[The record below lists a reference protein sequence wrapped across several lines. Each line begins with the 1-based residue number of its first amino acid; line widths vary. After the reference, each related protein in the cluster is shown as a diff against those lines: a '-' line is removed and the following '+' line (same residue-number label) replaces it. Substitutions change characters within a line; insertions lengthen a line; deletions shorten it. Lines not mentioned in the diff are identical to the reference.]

1 MYVPP
6 HFVEDDKAAL
16 HRAIGETRLATL
28 VTLGSEGLEAS
39 HVPILLDEGEGP
51 FGAIRGHL
59 ARANPQWRRAS
70 AEMPGL
76 AMFLGPDA
84 YVSPNWYATK
94 RETGKVV
101 PTWNYLAIHA
111 YGRVEFFE
119 DAERLRAIV
128 TSLTQRH
135 EGRREKPWAVTDA
148 PEDYIQAQLRGIIG
162 FRLPIDRLEGKWKL
176 SQNRPE
182 VDRRGV
188 IEGLEGE
195 GGALESAIAQRMKD
209 GL

>member
-6 HFVEDDKAAL
+6 HFVEDDKSAL
-16 HRAIGETRLATL
+16 HRAIRETRLATL

-51 FGAIRGHL
+51 FGVIRGHL
-59 ARANPQWRRAS
+59 ARANPQWRRA
-70 AEMPGL
+70 ATETLAL

-128 TSLTQRH
+128 TSLTQPH
-135 EGRREKPWAVTDA
+135 EGRREKPWAVSDA

-195 GGALESAIAQRMKD
+195 GGALEQAIAQRMKD

>member
-6 HFVEDDKAAL
+6 HFAEQDKARL
-16 HRAIGETRLATL
+16 RQAIRDTRLATL

-51 FGAIRGHL
+51 WGVIRGHL
-59 ARANPQWRRAS
+59 ARANPQWRRA
-70 AEMPGL
+70 AIETQAL

-84 YVSPNWYATK
+84 YVTPSWYATK

-111 YGRVEFFE
+111 YGRIEFFE
-119 DAERLRAIV
+119 DAERLRDIV
-128 TSLTQRH
+128 TSLTRRH
-135 EGRREKPWAVTDA
+135 EGKRAAPWAVSDA
-148 PEDYIQAQLRGIIG
+148 PEDYIRAQLRGIVG
-162 FRLPIDRLEGKWKL
+162 FRLPIERLEGKWKL
-176 SQNRPE
+176 SQNRTE
-182 VDRRGV
+182 ADRQGV

-195 GGALESAIAQRMKD
+195 GGALEAAIARCMRD
-209 GL
+209 L

>member
-6 HFVEDDKAAL
+6 HFAEQDKAQL
-16 HRAIGETRLATL
+16 HQAIRDTRLATL

-51 FGAIRGHL
+51 WGVIRGHL
-59 ARANPQWRRAS
+59 ARANPQWRCA
-70 AEMPGL
+70 ATETQAL

-84 YVSPNWYATK
+84 YVTPSWYATK

-111 YGRVEFFE
+111 YGPIEFFE
-119 DAERLRAIV
+119 DAERLRDIV
-128 TSLTQRH
+128 TTLTRRH
-135 EGRREKPWAVTDA
+135 EGKRAAPWAVSDA
-148 PEDYIQAQLRGIIG
+148 PEDYIRAQLRGIVG
-162 FRLPIDRLEGKWKL
+162 FRLPIERLEGKWKL
-176 SQNRPE
+176 SQNRTE
-182 VDRRGV
+182 ADRQGV

-195 GGALESAIAQRMKD
+195 GGALEAAIARRMR

>member
-6 HFVEDDKAAL
+6 HFLEDDKAAL
-16 HRAIGETRLATL
+16 HRAIRETRLATL

-51 FGAIRGHL
+51 YGTIRGHL

-70 AEMPGL
+70 AETPAL
-76 AMFLGPDA
+76 VMFLGPDA

-135 EGRREKPWAVTDA
+135 EGRREKPWAVSDA
-148 PEDYIQAQLRGIIG
+148 PEDYIQAQLRGIVG

-195 GGALESAIAQRMKD
+195 GGALESTIAQRMKD

>member
-16 HRAIGETRLATL
+16 HRAIRETRLATL

-51 FGAIRGHL
+51 FGVIRGHV
-59 ARANPQWRRAS
+59 ARANPQWRRAATETS
-70 AEMPGL
+70 AL

-135 EGRREKPWAVTDA
+135 EGRREKPWAVSDA
-148 PEDYIQAQLRGIIG
+148 PEDYIQAQLRGIVG

>member
-6 HFVEDDKAAL
+6 HFAEQDKARL
-16 HRAIGETRLATL
+16 HQAIRDTRLATL

-51 FGAIRGHL
+51 WGTIRGHL
-59 ARANPQWRRAS
+59 ARANPQWRRA
-70 AEMPGL
+70 AIETPAL

-84 YVSPNWYATK
+84 YVTPSWYATK

-111 YGRVEFFE
+111 YGRIEFFE
-119 DAERLRAIV
+119 DAKRLRDIV
-128 TSLTQRH
+128 TSLTRRH
-135 EGRREKPWAVTDA
+135 EGKRAAPWAVSDA
-148 PEDYIQAQLRGIIG
+148 PEDYIRAQLRGIVG
-162 FRLPIDRLEGKWKL
+162 FRLPIERLEGKWKL
-176 SQNRPE
+176 SQNRTE
-182 VDRRGV
+182 ADRQGV

-195 GGALESAIAQRMKD
+195 GGALEAVIARRMK
-209 GL
+209 L

>member
-16 HRAIGETRLATL
+16 HRAIRETRLATL

-51 FGAIRGHL
+51 FGVIRGHV
-59 ARANPQWRRAS
+59 ARANPQWRRAATETS
-70 AEMPGL
+70 AL

-135 EGRREKPWAVTDA
+135 EGRREKPWAVSDA

-182 VDRRGV
+182 ADRRGV
-188 IEGLEGE
+188 VEGLEGE
-195 GGALESAIAQRMKD
+195 GGGPESAIAQRMKD

>member
-1 MYVPP
+1 MTSTESYLQTRRYLDGWFATHDAIISRAQALEAGLSAFAIARLVRSGGWIRVYPNVYRLAASP
-6 HFVEDDKAAL
+6 MTPMAWIRAAL
-16 HRAIGETRLATL
+16 LTG
-28 VTLGSEGLEAS
+28 
-39 HVPILLDEGEGP
+39 
-51 FGAIRGHL
+51 
-59 ARANPQWRRAS
+59 
-70 AEMPGL
+70 
-76 AMFLGPDA
+76 GPDA

-135 EGRREKPWAVTDA
+135 EGRREKPWAVSDA

-182 VDRRGV
+182 ADRRGV
-188 IEGLEGE
+188 IEALEGE
-195 GGALESAIAQRMKD
+195 GGALESAVAQRMKD

>member
-6 HFVEDDKAAL
+6 HFLEDDKAAL

-28 VTLGSEGLEAS
+28 VTLDSEGLEAS
-39 HVPILLDEGEGP
+39 HVPILLDEEEGP
-51 FGAIRGHL
+51 FGVIRGHL

-70 AEMPGL
+70 AETPAL
-76 AMFLGPDA
+76 VMFLGPDA

-135 EGRREKPWAVTDA
+135 EGRREKPWAVSDA

-182 VDRRGV
+182 ADRRGV

-195 GGALESAIAQRMKD
+195 GGALESTIAQRMKD

>member
-6 HFVEDDKAAL
+6 HFLEDDKAAL

-28 VTLGSEGLEAS
+28 VTLGSEGMEAS
-39 HVPILLDEGEGP
+39 HVPILLDEEEGP

-70 AEMPGL
+70 AETPAL
-76 AMFLGPDA
+76 VMFLGPDA

-135 EGRREKPWAVTDA
+135 EGRREKPWAVSDA

-195 GGALESAIAQRMKD
+195 GGALESTIAQRMKD

>member
-6 HFVEDDKAAL
+6 HFLEDDKAAL

-28 VTLGSEGLEAS
+28 VTLGSEGMEAS
-39 HVPILLDEGEGP
+39 HVPILLDEGEGTY
-51 FGAIRGHL
+51 GTIRGHL

-70 AEMPGL
+70 AETPAL
-76 AMFLGPDA
+76 VMFLGPDA

-135 EGRREKPWAVTDA
+135 EGRREKPWAVSDA

-182 VDRRGV
+182 ADRRGV

-195 GGALESAIAQRMKD
+195 GGALESTIAQRMKD

>member
-1 MYVPP
+1 MYLPP
-6 HFVEDDKAAL
+6 HFKQEELPALQGSMRAA
-16 HRAIGETRLATL
+16 RLATL
-28 VTLGSEGLEAS
+28 VTLGAEGMEAS

-51 FGAIRGHL
+51 FGVIRGHL
-59 ARANPQWRRAS
+59 ARANPQWRRA
-70 AEMPGL
+70 ATETLAL

-135 EGRREKPWAVTDA
+135 EGRREKPWAVSDA

>member
-6 HFVEDDKAAL
+6 HFLEDDKAAL
-16 HRAIGETRLATL
+16 HQAIGETRLATL
-28 VTLGSEGLEAS
+28 VTLGSEGMEAS
-39 HVPILLDEGEGP
+39 HMPILLDAGEGP
-51 FGAIRGHL
+51 YGAIRGHL
-59 ARANPQWRRAS
+59 ARANPQWRRAT
-70 AEMPGL
+70 AETPAL
-76 AMFLGPDA
+76 VMFLGPDA

-135 EGRREKPWAVTDA
+135 EGRREKPWAVSDA
-148 PEDYIQAQLRGIIG
+148 PEDYIKAQLRGIVG

-182 VDRRGV
+182 ADRRGV

-195 GGALESAIAQRMKD
+195 GGALESTIAQRMKD

>member
-16 HRAIGETRLATL
+16 HRAIRETRLATL

-51 FGAIRGHL
+51 FGVIRGHV
-59 ARANPQWRRAS
+59 ARANPQWRRAATETS
-70 AEMPGL
+70 AL

-128 TSLTQRH
+128 TSLTQPH
-135 EGRREKPWAVTDA
+135 EGRREKPWAVSDA
-148 PEDYIQAQLRGIIG
+148 PEDYIQAQLRGIVG

-195 GGALESAIAQRMKD
+195 GGALESTIAQRMKD

>member
-6 HFVEDDKAAL
+6 HFAEEDKAQL
-16 HRAIGETRLATL
+16 HQAIRDTRLATL
-28 VTLGSEGLEAS
+28 VTLGSEGMEAS
-39 HVPILLDEGEGP
+39 HVPILLDGGEGP
-51 FGAIRGHL
+51 YGTIRGHL

-70 AEMPGL
+70 AETPAL

-182 VDRRGV
+182 ADRRGV
-188 IEGLEGE
+188 VAGLEGE
-195 GGALESAIAQRMKD
+195 GGGLESAIAQRMKD

>member
-16 HRAIGETRLATL
+16 HRAIRETRLATL

-51 FGAIRGHL
+51 YGAIRGHL

-70 AEMPGL
+70 AETPAL

-135 EGRREKPWAVTDA
+135 EGRREKPWAVSDA

-195 GGALESAIAQRMKD
+195 GGALESTIAQRMKD

>member
-6 HFVEDDKAAL
+6 HFLEDDKAAL
-16 HRAIGETRLATL
+16 HQAIGETRLATL
-28 VTLGSEGLEAS
+28 VTLGSEGMEAS
-39 HVPILLDEGEGP
+39 HMPILLDAGEGP
-51 FGAIRGHL
+51 YGAIRGHL

-70 AEMPGL
+70 AVTPAL
-76 AMFLGPDA
+76 VMFLGPDA

-94 RETGKVV
+94 RETGRVV

-135 EGRREKPWAVTDA
+135 EGRREKPWAVSDA

-195 GGALESAIAQRMKD
+195 GGALESTIAQRMKD

>member
-6 HFVEDDKAAL
+6 HFLEDDKAAL
-16 HRAIGETRLATL
+16 HRAIRETRLATL

-51 FGAIRGHL
+51 YGTIRGHL
-59 ARANPQWRRAS
+59 ARANPQWRRA
-70 AEMPGL
+70 AVETPAL
-76 AMFLGPDA
+76 VMFLGPDA

-135 EGRREKPWAVTDA
+135 EGRREKPWAVSDA
-148 PEDYIQAQLRGIIG
+148 PEDYIRAQLRGIIG

-182 VDRRGV
+182 ADRRGT

>member
-6 HFVEDDKAAL
+6 HFLEDDKSAL

-28 VTLGSEGLEAS
+28 VTLGSEGMEAS

-51 FGAIRGHL
+51 YGAIRGHL

-70 AEMPGL
+70 AEMPAL
-76 AMFLGPDA
+76 IVFLGPDA

-135 EGRREKPWAVTDA
+135 EGRREKPWAVSDA
-148 PEDYIQAQLRGIIG
+148 PEDYIKAQLRGIVG

-182 VDRRGV
+182 ADRRGV
-188 IEGLEGE
+188 VEGLEGE
-195 GGALESAIAQRMKD
+195 GGGPESAIAQRMKD